1 MASFVYNSILTDVV
15 NADLDFAV
23 DSFKMMLVTSSY
35 SASKSAHAKRSSV
48 TNELASSGGYTAGGA
63 ATTCSISDDTNKK
76 ILTFSAVSW
85 SSATFTTAAAVI
97 YKARGGA
104 SSSDELVAFI
114 DFNGDVVSTGGTFSV
129 SSTVIT
135 LAN

>member
-1 MASFVYNSILTDVV
+1 MASFVYNSVLTDAV

-23 DSFKMMLVTSSY
+23 DSFKMMLVTSGY

-48 TNELASSGGYTAGGA
+48 TNELAASGGYAAGGA
-63 ATTCSISDDTNKK
+63 ATTCAISDDTNKK

-104 SSSDELVAFI
+104 SSADELVCYL
-114 DFNGDVVSTGGTFSV
+114 DFNGDVVSAGGTFSV
-129 SSTVIT
+129 SSSVIT

>member
-1 MASFVYNSILTDVV
+1 MASFVYNSVLTDVV

-23 DSFKMMLVTSSY
+23 DSFKMMLVTSGY
-35 SASKSAHAKRSSV
+35 TAAKATHNRRDDV
-48 TNELASSGGYTAGGA
+48 TNELAASGGYTAGGA
-63 ATTCSISDDTNKK
+63 VTTCSISDDTNKK
-76 ILTFSAVSW
+76 LLTFSAVSW
-85 SSATFTTAAAVI
+85 SSATFTTAGAVI

-104 SSSDELVAFI
+104 SSADELVAYI

-135 LAN
+135 LTN

>member
-1 MASFVYNSILTDVV
+1 MASFVYNSVLTDVV

-23 DSFKMMLVTSSY
+23 DSFKMMLVTSGY

-48 TNELASSGGYTAGGA
+48 TNEITGTGYTAGGA
-63 ATTCSISDDTNKK
+63 DTTCSISDDTNKK

-104 SSSDELVAFI
+104 SSADELIAFI

-129 SSTVIT
+129 SSSVIT